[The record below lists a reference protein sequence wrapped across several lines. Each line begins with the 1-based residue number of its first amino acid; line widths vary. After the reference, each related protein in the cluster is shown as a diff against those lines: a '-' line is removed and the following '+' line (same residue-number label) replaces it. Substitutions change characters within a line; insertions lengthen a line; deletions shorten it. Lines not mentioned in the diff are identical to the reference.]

1 MRVISVPTNGV
12 NQIWP
17 QIESL
22 IERGLE
28 TSEGDYNKE
37 HAKVFLTNGS
47 WHLCIAVDDS
57 NEIRGAAA
65 VEYVNRPND
74 RVAFVILAA
83 GRFIVVPEVYAQF
96 CEILRANGATS
107 LEAACHASQAR
118 LYKKVC
124 NAREKYRIVE
134 ARL

>member
-1 MRVISVPTNGV
+1 MRVVSVPTNGV
-12 NQIWP
+12 NQIWS
-17 QIESL
+17 QIEPFVTK
-22 IERGLE
+22 GLE
-28 TSEGDYNKE
+28 TAEGDYNTE
-37 HAKVFLTNGS
+37 HAKVLLTNGS

-57 NEIRGAAA
+57 NEIRGVAA
-65 VEYVNRPND
+65 VEYMNRPND

-96 CEILRANGATS
+96 CDVLRMNGATS
-107 LEAACHASQAR
+107 LEAACHESQAR